1 MTPAQA
7 AVHRMLRN
15 WYMADDL
22 AQVAAMAEAAGV
34 RIAGTRRLH
43 LGHGPRF
50 GEIQVVYHDAAGDG
64 HAPGQEGGQ

>member
-7 AVHRMLRN
+7 EVHRMLQR

-22 AQVAAMAEAAGV
+22 ARVAAVADAAGV
-34 RIAGTRRLH
+34 RIVGTRRLH

-50 GEIQVVYHDAAGDG
+50 GEVEVVYHDGKDAAR
-64 HAPGQEGGQ
+64 PVRLLE